1 MKASF
6 VCYLKE
12 KYPEFDLSQLNESV
26 SEQLLSPFQIPLSAA
41 QIQQIRTEIQQYW
54 KLREWGTSH
63 LAEEFDQLQL
73 RRPENFSA
81 CMSYDFHIGSGGTPE
96 LIEIN
101 TNASFLALGLD
112 LYSCLNLP
120 NVANPQ
126 FNNAALIQ
134 MFEDEMR
141 LSKVANR
148 TLSIID
154 EKPTEQRLYLEFLVY
169 QSLFRQQGFHCDI
182 LDIEE
187 SNQIL
192 QNVFVYN
199 RHTDFYLQEEKSQDL
214 RQLYNESKIQLSPN
228 PYEYFL
234 LADKKRL
241 LDWNQQS
248 SVPCPSSLLK
258 VYDLGKEE
266 PEFIW
271 SERKNLFFKP
281 KQSFGGKQAYKGA
294 SMSRKMFE
302 NVMNADFIAQ
312 QYSAAPNVT
321 FDYLET
327 PTEYKYDL
335 RCFAYKDELQM
346 IVARIYQG
354 QTTNLRTAGGGFAAI
369 TLA

>member
-12 KYPEFDLSQLNESV
+12 KYPEFDLPQLNELV
-26 SEQLLSPFQIPLSAA
+26 SEQLLSPFQIPLSTS

-54 KLREWGTSH
+54 KLRQWGTSN
-63 LAEEFDQLQL
+63 LAAEYDQLQL

-81 CMSYDFHIGSGGTPE
+81 CMSYDFHIGANGNPE

-112 LYSCLNLP
+112 LYSFLNLP
-120 NVANPQ
+120 NVGNPQ
-126 FNNAALIQ
+126 FDKNALTK
-134 MFEDEMR
+134 MFQDEMS
-141 LSKVANR
+141 LSQTDGR

-154 EKPTEQRLYLEFLVY
+154 EKPTEQRLYLEFLIY
-169 QSLFRQQGFHCDI
+169 ESLFKKQGLHCDI
-182 LDIEE
+182 LDISE
-187 SNQIL
+187 SEQIL
-192 QNVFVYN
+192 KDVFVYN
-199 RHTDFYLQEEKSQDL
+199 RHTDFYLQEEKSKAL
-214 RQLYNESKIQLSPN
+214 RQLFNESKIQLSPN

-248 SVPCPSSLLK
+248 DVPCPTSLLK
-258 VYDLGKEE
+258 VYDLGKEDK
-266 PEFIW
+266 EFIW

-294 SMSRKMFE
+294 SISRKVFE
-302 NVMNADFIAQ
+302 SVMTTDFIAQ
-312 QYSAAPNVT
+312 QYSAAPNIT

-354 QTTNLRTAGGGFAAI
+354 QTTNLRTTGGGFAAI